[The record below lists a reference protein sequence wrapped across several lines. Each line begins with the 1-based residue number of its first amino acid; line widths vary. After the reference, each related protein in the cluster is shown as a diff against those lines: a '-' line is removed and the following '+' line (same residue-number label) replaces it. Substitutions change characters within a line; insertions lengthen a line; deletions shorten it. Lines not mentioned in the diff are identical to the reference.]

1 MLKGFTILA
10 LTTAILADVPLT
22 KTILQKNKSKTDK
35 TKTSDQLPAS
45 DETDILSDNVQVK
58 TSNKVGIDFFMVGD
72 YGYVQD
78 VDASILTF
86 NKMDEIVGNP
96 KDSRD
101 DIDFF
106 MTMGDNIYPK
116 DDTNPT
122 DEEFDQ
128 IMRFFLD
135 RDNIKDKTI
144 YAVRGNHDCYFDL
157 YRELELPKT
166 YPKWFMP
173 DLYYSRKFDIGEGKY
188 LGVIFVDSCFALCS
202 NYSFPNGTG
211 G

>member
-1 MLKGFTILA
+1 
-10 LTTAILADVPLT
+10 
-22 KTILQKNKSKTDK
+22 
-35 TKTSDQLPAS
+35 
-45 DETDILSDNVQVK
+45 
-58 TSNKVGIDFFMVGD
+58 
-72 YGYVQD
+72 
-78 VDASILTF
+78 
-86 NKMDEIVGNP
+86 
-96 KDSRD
+96 
-101 DIDFF
+101 
-106 MTMGDNIYPK
+106 
-116 DDTNPT
+116 
-122 DEEFDQ
+122 
-128 IMRFFLD
+128 MRFFLD

-211 G
+211 GQLLMASPEMKRLRDVQCGDPVITAMGNQMFDWMKATMIEWEADPTIVWKATV